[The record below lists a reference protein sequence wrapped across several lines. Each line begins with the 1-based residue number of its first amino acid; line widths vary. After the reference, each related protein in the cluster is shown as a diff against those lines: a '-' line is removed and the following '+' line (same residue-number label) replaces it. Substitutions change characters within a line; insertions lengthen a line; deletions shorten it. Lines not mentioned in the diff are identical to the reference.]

1 LVIAFRQVITMS
13 QSVRKGLPSG
23 APEVLPDPAARA
35 GESQLD
41 RLQRLKEEFEANAAK
56 APAGKSP
63 FNALNKQASRFWSTH
78 SRASKA
84 VVGLLL
90 LAVVGWLPIRSLLQA
105 TSTEAV
111 VNARLVTLRA
121 PIEGDIEAPAGINV
135 GTHFKAGDTV
145 LRVVNRRAERSRMDD
160 LTRLIDQLQSER
172 TSIAS
177 RIADMTV
184 MQADITNQ
192 LQSFREGRLR
202 QLKARSAEIVS
213 ELAVARANRDAAQKA
228 LARVEPMASSGSI
241 PAATLERYRRDA
253 QVTTETYTAI
263 EHRLAA
269 LQVEL
274 TAAEGGTF
282 IGDTY
287 NDQPRSAQRIDELG
301 QRLNELNAD
310 LRDRDTRVATLRKDL
325 SQEEKRLGERA
336 EAVLTTPVVATVW
349 EVLTSPGETVV
360 RGQDLVRLLDCSG
373 TVVTAGVS
381 ESVYNGLHIG
391 QSASFV
397 LRGES
402 NVHAGQIVGLT
413 GVASAPANFAI
424 QPSALSKE
432 PYRVTVRLVDS
443 DPTEGCKV
451 GRTGRVTFGQ

>member
-1 LVIAFRQVITMS
+1 MS
-13 QSVRKGLPSG
+13 QSVSKDLPAA
-23 APEVLPDPAARA
+23 APEALSERASESPEVSAGIAHTAAQI
-35 GESQLD
+35 G
-41 RLQRLKEEFEANAAK
+41 RLERLRQEFEANAAK
-56 APAGKSP
+56 APATDKSP
-63 FNALNKQASRFWSTH
+63 LGTLTKHGSHFWSKY

-84 VVGLLL
+84 ALGLLL

-121 PIEGDIEAPAGINV
+121 PIEGDIEAPAGLNA
-135 GTHFKAGDTV
+135 GTHFAAGDTV
-145 LRVVNRRAERSRMDD
+145 LRVVNRRAERARLDD

-192 LQSFREGRLR
+192 LRTFQEGRLR
-202 QLKARSAEIVS
+202 QLKSRSAEIVS

-241 PAATLERYRRDA
+241 PAGTLERYRRDA
-253 QVTTETYTAI
+253 QVTAETYTAI

-274 TAAEGGTF
+274 KAAESGTF

-287 NDQPRSAQRIDELG
+287 TDQPRSAQRIDEIG

-310 LRDRDTRVATLRKDL
+310 LRDRDTRMITLRKEL
-325 SQEEKRLGERA
+325 TQEEKRLGERA
-336 EAVLTTPVVATVW
+336 EAVLTTPVAATVW
-349 EVLTSPGETVV
+349 EVLTSPGEAVV

-381 ESVYNGLHIG
+381 ESVYNRLHIG

-402 NVHAGQIVGLT
+402 DVHAGQIVGLT
-413 GVASAPANFAI
+413 GVASAPANLAI

-432 PYRVTVRLVDS
+432 PYRVTVRLVDN